1 MFVRYASQLVKE
13 GVSLL
18 RWVTI
23 IFLCLYMGKRALQL
37 EHWAR
42 SAMQFYIISTM
53 STIKLLNTSTIY
65 TYILDTVRSTG
76 QALTTFPRCSIAQC
90 R

>member
-18 RWVTI
+18 RWLVI
-23 IFLCLYMGKRALQL
+23 LVICVFIGKRALQL

-42 SAMQFYIISTM
+42 Y
-53 STIKLLNTSTIY
+53 
-65 TYILDTVRSTG
+65 
-76 QALTTFPRCSIAQC
+76 
-90 R
+90 

>member
-42 SAMQFYIISTM
+42 SAILPYNDKAIKHIYNLYITLFS
-53 STIKLLNTSTIY
+53 
-65 TYILDTVRSTG
+65 ILDTVRSTG

>member
-1 MFVRYASQLVKE
+1 MILCNDSTRRFVFVRYASQLVKE

-23 IFLCLYMGKRALQL
+23 IFICLYMGKRALQL

-42 SAMQFYIISTM
+42 SATQFYIIS
-53 STIKLLNTSTIY
+53 IY
-65 TYILDTVRSTG
+65 NKAVGYT
-76 QALTTFPRCSIAQC
+76 
-90 R
+90 

>member
-1 MFVRYASQLVKE
+1 MRYASQLVKE

-42 SAMQFYIISTM
+42 SAIQFYIIF
-53 STIKLLNTSTIY
+53 TITNLLNTPIIY
-65 TYILDTVRSTG
+65 T
-76 QALTTFPRCSIAQC
+76 
-90 R
+90 

>member
-18 RWVTI
+18 RWVSI
-23 IFLCLYMGKRALQL
+23 IFICLYMGKRALQL

-42 SAMQFYIISTM
+42 SAIQFYIIS
-53 STIKLLNTSTIY
+53 IYNEAVGY
-65 TYILDTVRSTG
+65 TYRV
-76 QALTTFPRCSIAQC
+76 FPGKSKSAMNRLFLKVFLVF
-90 R
+90 

>member
-1 MFVRYASQLVKE
+1 MRYASQLVKE

-42 SAMQFYIISTM
+42 SALLPYNSYLYDKAIKHIYNLYITLFS
-53 STIKLLNTSTIY
+53 
-65 TYILDTVRSTG
+65 ILDTVRSTG

>member
-1 MFVRYASQLVKE
+1 MVNTKQDKSYCGRYVFVRYASQLVKE

-65 TYILDTVRSTG
+65 TQHY
-76 QALTTFPRCSIAQC
+76 FPYWTQ
-90 R
+90 

>member
-1 MFVRYASQLVKE
+1 MILCNDSTRRFVFVRYASQLVKE

-23 IFLCLYMGKRALQL
+23 IFICLYMGKRALQL

-42 SAMQFYIISTM
+42 SATQSYFK
-53 STIKLLNTSTIY
+53 STIKRLNNHRMY
-65 TYILDTVRSTG
+65 TKHYFSYWT
-76 QALTTFPRCSIAQC
+76 Q
-90 R
+90 